1 MIKENIKTIILNVR
15 GIKYE
20 VILDSFNEF
29 QNTRLGILSIHI
41 KNKNYDEISKLCDRY
56 NDDLNEFYFNR
67 DPYVLNMILN
77 YYQTKRLHL
86 NNDQCV
92 LFIKSELEYWCIE
105 EYLLQSC
112 CQAFYCD
119 KLEDLNEIIE
129 IESKIIRKRFKKI
142 DFGKRC
148 FPKLREKIWNLFDNP
163 KSSIYAAILFYF
175 YIFLILITTI
185 DFSKYFFDLNKI
197 KKKNTFN

>member
-29 QNTRLGILSIHI
+29 QNTRLGILSNQI

-92 LFIKSELEYWCIE
+92 LFIKSELEYWHIE
-105 EYLLQSC
+105 TNLLQAC
-112 CQAFYCD
+112 CLSYYR
-119 KLEDLNEIIE
+119 KKHYNLNELIQLENKVIK
-129 IESKIIRKRFKKI
+129 SFQTKI
-142 DFGKRC
+142 DYGFY

-163 KSSIYAAILFYF
+163 NSSIYATLIFYF
-175 YIFLILITTI
+175 YVFLILVVTNNLSEYLLILL
-185 DFSKYFFDLNKI
+185 Y
-197 KKKNTFN
+197 